1 MDPNWKSTTNFI
13 LLPEL
18 KIISHWQSDKFRTNY
33 KCSKES
39 KFEVCPKC
47 AIKCYSVHDRRWV
60 KVKDAPIRGAGIYL
74 KILKRRFRCPN
85 CKKVFTEPVSGIRK
99 GFKTTHRY
107 RRGLK
112 WACENFIDLKRVQR
126 AYGCSAGL
134 VYRVYYEQL
143 ELKLR
148 ERKNNPW
155 PATIGIDE
163 HSFKRGF
170 RQMHF
175 ATILVDYPNKKIF
188 ELANGKTADVLAAD
202 FAHIPGKENVKNV
215 VLDMSDPFKKF
226 ARTQFPNAKIIADHF
241 HVVRL
246 LNPAINKARTEITGD
261 QRSNPVRRLLLF
273 NGKRLEYFERRALH
287 QWLEQHPK
295 MKELYNI
302 KEAMHGFYRCRG
314 YNRAKRCLVAL
325 LDRMAESKLPEVQR
339 LRKTLMK
346 WKNEILNYFAT
357 GITNGRTEGFNNL
370 AKLLQKRA
378 FGFKSFKNYRLR
390 LLSL

>member
-1 MDPNWKSTTNFI
+1 
-13 LLPEL
+13 
-18 KIISHWQSDKFRTNY
+18 
-33 KCSKES
+33 
-39 KFEVCPKC
+39 
-47 AIKCYSVHDRRWV
+47 
-60 KVKDAPIRGAGIYL
+60 
-74 KILKRRFRCPN
+74 
-85 CKKVFTEPVSGIRK
+85 VFTEPVGGIQK

-107 RRGLK
+107 RRGLR
-112 WACENFIDLKRVQR
+112 WACDNFIDLKRVQR

-134 VYRVYYEQL
+134 VYKVYYEQL

-155 PATIGIDE
+155 PSTIGIDE
-163 HSFKRGF
+163 HSFRRGF
-170 RQMHF
+170 RRMHF

-188 ELANGKTADVLAAD
+188 ELANGKTADGLSAD
-202 FAHIPGKENVKNV
+202 FAHIPGRENVKNV

-226 ARTQFPNAKIIADHF
+226 AKSNFPHAKIIADHF

-261 QRSNPVRRLLLF
+261 QRSNPVRKLLLF
-273 NGKRLEYFERRALH
+273 NGKRLEYFERRALY
-287 QWLEQHPK
+287 QWLDRHPK
-295 MKELYNI
+295 MKELYQF
-302 KEAMHGFYRCRG
+302 KEAMHGLYRCRG
-314 YNRAKRCLVAL
+314 YNRAKRALVAL
-325 LDRMAESKLPEVQR
+325 LDRMAASELKEIQR

-346 WKNEILNYFAT
+346 WRNEILNYFAT